1 MKNQTVKHYHGKQ
14 QEMEQQSGNGRR
26 RIMPG
31 GLRRVGRWAAAFL
44 LAGFLAG
51 ASFGTPGMDSVSA
64 AQTIQTQ
71 AAALELGELPLTADN
86 AQRLDFTINAGN
98 VSKYDNAVLTGSFSD
113 EDGNIAR
120 KRIVI
125 DGTTVNLT
133 IRDVSIDRSAWYA
146 TTAAIELING
156 AKLNLTLEG
165 DNVLKGSIGGAG
177 IGVGEDCTLTI
188 TGQSMGTLTA
198 VGGSYYGGAAGIG
211 ANGTG
216 AYAGKPREVIQKFG
230 TIIIEGGTVNA
241 EGGTYYYRGVL
252 ESSGAGIGGSGY
264 GSEGTIIIR
273 GGVVNA
279 VGGTGAAG
287 IGGGCAGHVD
297 KIEITGGKVT
307 ASAVGD
313 KTDSKIQGAAIG
325 SGYNGNFQEA
335 MPCGEISI
343 TGGEITAD
351 GNIGYGTGDNEY
363 DGGSIRIGGEAK
375 LDVTGTISP
384 KDPEGVAY
392 TLQLTVYDLKLVG
405 SQNIPGTAELKN
417 QKKTTTCTV
426 AGASAAIELEYF
438 AESAL
443 TGKQD
448 VKVTLGADVYQTQVD
463 FQEGRTDYTVQIGQ
477 PLCDTR
483 LRLDIDWNRKTKT
496 RKVIALRVR
505 QAGKELGSQEYYAGE
520 TTECPESRDYL
531 YVQMYLPEGE
541 QYDIT
546 AAIKDVN
553 GGEPVT
559 VSGQTVKS
567 DVENMLYV
575 LPLNVELTDV
585 DSTDNLAEVTVSGKK
600 DIKVYYLVSG
610 SELTDAEVQEK
621 AGAGETVSLKL
632 TGGTQTFSVA
642 ASDVE
647 TDVTCYVIAKG
658 SNGYSAVY
666 RQSFHSGKMAAVKAM
681 LYKRGETEGIAYAT
695 LDAAVAAAQKPENA
709 GCTVR
714 LQENMTHSGTL
725 TVNGGSFTLDVNGK
739 QLTAEDR
746 TTLLQLDGGSLTLK
760 DSVGTGSMVG
770 GKRVGTTVA
779 NMIVANGGTLTIQN
793 GNYWVNAKGSG
804 ADADKGAVIYT
815 DEGANP
821 VVKIKDGSFGRKTQC
836 SKYGFYMQSGILE
849 VEGGTF
855 VDVWNYA
862 IKNTDAT
869 ISGGEF
875 QSNLILSHDNAK
887 LRGGSFSSIY
897 VADDEGEIASNGDCT
912 KLLDGT
918 YGEKYQYK
926 YKKNG
931 NLVEAK
937 DAKGNSLFNVEVV
950 CKLPELNRSAQITIV
965 GRGNGQPMI
974 GDTLECTFIEYVSWD
989 EWTELGTPTYNWYSV
1004 DGEDGEDV
1012 KLVHTDSGRAN
1023 DKYTVTADDIGKMI
1037 YCEVSVENYQK
1048 SVCTKP
1054 KGPVTKYRLSN
1065 ITNLFQQKPTKYYTG
1080 EPVTLTAE
1088 DFAAAGV
1095 GANNGWNLQL
1105 DTDFIVQRYE
1115 DNIEVGDYATVWIE
1129 GIGEY
1134 INSTRGTFYIQYKT
1148 MDVTPTVKGLGAD
1161 GWTDYVEL
1169 VAPVGYT
1176 ISFYQKEG
1184 YAGSIFYDTES
1195 DADGV
1200 QLTYYLKENATGYIS
1215 DAMQLNDTVK
1225 VDTTAPGFT
1234 GEADGISF
1242 GLNNWKE
1249 SEKELTFDI
1258 RTHSAPMAVHATDAL
1273 SGIQTYYYYADR
1285 VQDTAN
1291 YKVLTDYQLLGRSFT
1306 EAADGKF
1313 TLDEDGS
1320 YVVYAY
1326 AVDKAGNQSAVICS
1340 NGIVIDNTAPKL
1352 TADVPAE
1359 SIEANDADVE
1369 FTLDE
1374 AGTVYYYYC
1383 DSNSSLGLNATPS
1396 FDELVALPG
1405 CCTAVP
1411 VSGEQAGQ
1419 LQNIHLSDLDYNTEY
1434 AVYLVAED
1442 ILENVGKVQRLRF
1455 KTEKLAPVLKEAP
1468 TLTGEYGTKAKDLQP
1483 TGGKVCQ
1490 SDGETILEGTW
1501 SIATANMGLDL
1512 VLQAGEEKNYG
1523 VIFTVTSAGG
1533 LNDTYEDLE
1542 CDAKVVITPR
1552 DIASFTV
1559 EDIADCEYN
1568 DTEQKP
1574 EPVVKWTDSYNTERT
1589 LTNGMDYQVSYRD
1602 NIHAGTATII
1612 ITGQGNYQGTLEKEF
1627 RITQAKN
1634 EFTSTLTCDS
1644 YTYDKEAVPAP
1655 NVTAKYGTVIYEY
1668 AKVPDNGNP
1677 PEDGA
1682 YTTELPV
1689 KAGEWCVRAYV
1700 PETEDYAGMC
1710 SGGVPF
1716 TIRKAKYRNGMQ
1728 YGEYV
1733 SYRDWTGETVTVPGD
1748 KFFPNPPEDCGKITY
1763 SVKVSD
1769 NSNILEGSAAVDE
1782 NGTLSYRLRQVAA
1795 SEIEYGSK
1803 GAWITYQIFTENY
1816 EIDGDSGWRI
1826 EVVDLLNFSVW
1837 DWVEIDGSNE
1847 LTYGQKLSAL
1857 NLKSEGSLV
1866 YDVHMNEVEGSFEW
1880 LEPESVPAVGTA
1892 SATYYFRHSLKESYK
1907 TYQNEIAIT
1916 VVPAEPEVTAPV
1928 LSEGV
1933 TITYDRTKTLGE
1945 LAPMDGYVTA
1955 SATGGIWTGGSAA
1968 WTVGDNRV
1976 TVDGSWSWQNPD
1988 VVPTV
1993 DNNGY
1998 VAVFTP
2004 TDTNYKQTTAVV
2016 TLSVEKATP
2025 DITEKPT
2032 ASAITY
2038 GQTLAESTL
2047 SGGAGNVAGTF
2058 AWKDGDVK
2066 PTVSDD
2072 DATPY
2077 EVVFTSED
2085 SNWGTAE
2092 TTVTLKVHKA
2102 PRPSNMPQTKMEPAH
2117 SVKTVGEVELPQ
2129 GWCWEETDALQELAD
2144 ETAVTATA
2152 VYNGSDKGNYETESA
2167 EIVLIRSK
2175 CEHASTTVN
2184 GRKDAT
2190 CQAEGYTGDT
2200 VCTECGVT
2208 LLVGTVIPKTAH
2220 SYTGA
2225 VTKAAT
2231 TEEEGVM
2238 TYSCSACGHSYTE
2251 AIPKLTPT
2259 PKPEEDKTPAPTEA
2273 PTATPAPTAAPT
2285 EAPTATPDPTAAP
2298 AETPE
2303 ATPAPTAAP
2312 TEAPTATPDPTAAPA
2327 ETPEATPDP
2336 TAAPTEAPTATSAP
2350 ATAPTTAPAAKAT
2363 EAPAAKP
2370 ATTPVPVP
2378 ATKPAVMPVPDMEM
2392 PYLKKDTGKNS
2403 WELIGEQLENTQDN
2417 GVIDVEMNGTTT
2429 VPGEIFDTIKDRDV
2443 TVVFHMGDGITWTVN
2458 GRDVTAAGKNI
2469 DLGVVFGEE
2478 AGKTIPVEVINN
2490 VTGERY
2496 SVNLTLA
2503 YDGEFGFKATLTLNM
2518 DKKNAGL
2525 FANLFYYNEQSGE
2538 LEFICADEIDS
2549 QGEVGLTFTHASDY
2563 TIIIDRQSMEPG
2575 AVEDPVNP
2583 AAADEVS
2590 ATGSF
2595 PLIPGLLIALAVII
2609 LGAAGILLVKAGK
2622 KTEE

>member
-1 MKNQTVKHYHGKQ
+1 MKNQTVKQHLGKQ
-14 QEMEQQSGNGRR
+14 QKMEKQNGNDRKR
-26 RIMPG
+26 SVD

-44 LAGFLAG
+44 IAGFLAG
-51 ASFGTPGMDSVSA
+51 ASFGTPGMDRVNA
-64 AQTIQTQ
+64 AHTIQTQ
-71 AAALELGELPLTADN
+71 AAVLELDKLPLTADN

-98 VSKYDNAVLTGSFSD
+98 VSKYNNAVLTGRFSD

-133 IRDVSIDRSAWYA
+133 IRDVNIDRNAWYA

-165 DNVLKGSIGGAG
+165 NNVLKGSIGGAG

-188 TGQSMGTLTA
+188 TAQSTGTLTA

-216 AYAGKPREVIQKFG
+216 AYQGKPREVIQKFG

-241 EGGTYYYRGVL
+241 EGGTYSYRGVL
-252 ESSGAGIGGSGY
+252 ETSGAGIGGSGY

-307 ASAVGD
+307 ATAVADG
-313 KTDSKIQGAAIG
+313 TDSTIQGAAIG
-325 SGYNGNFQEA
+325 SGYNGNSKEA
-335 MPCGEISI
+335 LPCGEISI

-351 GNIGYGTGDNEY
+351 GNIGYGTGENKY
-363 DGGSIRIGGEAK
+363 DGGSIRISGEAK
-375 LDVTGTISP
+375 LDATGTISR
-384 KDPEGVAY
+384 KNTVGVAY
-392 TLQLTVYDLKLVG
+392 TLQLTVYDVRLVG

-496 RKVIALRVR
+496 RKVTALSVR
-505 QAGKELGSQEYYAGE
+505 QAGEELGSQEYYAGE
-520 TTECPESRDYL
+520 TTECPKSRDYL

-546 AAIKDVN
+546 AVIEDVN
-553 GGEPVT
+553 GGKPVT

-575 LPLNVELTDV
+575 LPLNVKLTDV
-585 DSTDNLAEVTVSGKK
+585 DNTDNLAEVTVSGKK
-600 DIKVYYLVSG
+600 DIKVYYLVSA
-610 SELTDAEVQEK
+610 SELTDAAVQKK
-621 AGAGETVSLKL
+621 AEAGEPQSLTL
-632 TGGTQTFSVA
+632 TGGTQTFSVTS
-642 ASDVE
+642 SDVE

-666 RQSFHSGKMAAVKAM
+666 RQSFHSGNLAAVKAM
-681 LYKRGETEGIAYAT
+681 LYKSGETEGIAYAT

-714 LQENMTHSGTL
+714 IQENMTHSGTL

-739 QLTAEDR
+739 QLTEEDR
-746 TTLLQLDGGSLTLK
+746 TTLLQLNDGSLTLK

-770 GKRVGTTVA
+770 GKRVKNTVA
-779 NMIVANGGTLTIQN
+779 HMIVANGGTLTIQN
-793 GNYWVNAKGSG
+793 GNYWVNGSG
-804 ADADKGAVIYT
+804 NVADTGAVIYT
-815 DEGANP
+815 AEGANP
-821 VVKIKDGSFGRKTQC
+821 VVKIKDGSFGRETQC
-836 SKYGFYMQSGILE
+836 SKYGFYMLSGTLE

-862 IKNTDAT
+862 IKDTDAK
-869 ISGGEF
+869 ISEGEF
-875 QSNLILSHDNAK
+875 KSNLYLNQDNAK
-887 LRGGSFSSIY
+887 LRGGIFSSIY
-897 VADDEGEIASNGDCT
+897 VADDEGKIASDGKCT
-912 KLLDGT
+912 KLLDGE
-918 YGEKYQYK
+918 YEKNYQY
-926 YKKNG
+926 YKK
-931 NLVEAK
+931 
-937 DAKGNSLFNVEVV
+937 DSKGQYKPVDETRANSNSLLNVKVF
-950 CKLPELNRSAQITIV
+950 CLLQELKGSAVISVKSASGSI
-965 GRGNGQPMI
+965 RQPMV
-974 GDTLECTFIEYVSWD
+974 GDTLQCTFTPESGMTEWDVIE
-989 EWTELGTPTYNWYSV
+989 EPAYNWYRM
-1004 DGEDGEDV
+1004 DGEEATLV
-1012 KLVHTDSGRAN
+1012 KTKTGRWN
-1023 DKYTVTADDIGKMI
+1023 NTYDVTADDLGKTL
-1037 YCEVSVENYQK
+1037 YCEVTAANYQK
-1048 SVCTKP
+1048 SVRT
-1054 KGPVTKYRLSN
+1054 GQTETVTKYRLN
-1065 ITNLFQQKPTKYYTG
+1065 AINTLFKNTVTKYYTG

-1088 DFAAAGV
+1088 DFADAGV
-1095 GANNGWNLQL
+1095 GGNNNLNLQL

-1115 DNIEVGDYATVWIE
+1115 NNTEVGKATVWVE
-1129 GIGEY
+1129 GIGDY
-1134 INSTRGTFYIQYKT
+1134 IGSTQNRFDIVYKP
-1148 MDVTPTVKGLGAD
+1148 MNVTPTVKGLGAD
-1161 GWTDYVEL
+1161 GWTNCAEL
-1169 VAPVGYT
+1169 VAPEGYT
-1176 ISFYQKEG
+1176 ISFSQKDG
-1184 YAGSIFYDTES
+1184 YAGSIFYDKES
-1195 DADGV
+1195 GMDSV
-1200 QLTYYLKENATGYIS
+1200 QPTYYLRETATGYIS
-1215 DAMQLNDTVK
+1215 DAKQLADVIK
-1225 VDTTAPGFT
+1225 VEKEAPVFT
-1234 GEADGISF
+1234 GESDGISF
-1242 GLNNWKE
+1242 GLSNWKE
-1249 SEKELTFDI
+1249 REKPISFEIKTK
-1258 RTHSAPMAVHATDAL
+1258 SAQMALYATDAL

-1291 YKVLTDYQLLGRSFT
+1291 YQVLTDYQLQELELSFKAAENGR
-1306 EAADGKF
+1306 F
-1313 TLDEDGS
+1313 TLDTDGS

-1340 NGIVIDNTAPKL
+1340 NGIVIDNTAPGL
-1352 TADVPAE
+1352 TSAVPAE
-1359 SIEANDADVE
+1359 KIKSNTADVE
-1369 FTLDE
+1369 FTMDE
-1374 AGTVYYYYC
+1374 AGTLFYYYC
-1383 DSNSSLGLNATPS
+1383 DGNSNLGLNATPTFEELENHKAAS
-1396 FDELVALPG
+1396 DEHFRYGTISVSENQVGQKQKLPL
-1405 CCTAVP
+1405 
-1411 VSGEQAGQ
+1411 E
-1419 LQNIHLSDLDYNTEY
+1419 NLDINTEY
-1434 AVYLVAED
+1434 AVYLVTED
-1442 ILENVGKVQRLRF
+1442 ERGNVSQVKRLNF
-1455 KTEKLAPVLKEAP
+1455 KTKKLLPVLKEVP
-1468 TLTGEYGTKAKDLQP
+1468 TLTGEYGTKVSDLQI
-1483 TGGKVCQ
+1483 TGGSVLGPDK
-1490 SDGETILEGTW
+1490 EEALEGTW
-1501 SIATANMGLDL
+1501 SLAAGNTGLDL
-1512 VLQAGEEKNYG
+1512 VPQVGEEKNYR
-1523 VIFTVTSAGG
+1523 VIYKITSAGG
-1533 LNDTYEDLE
+1533 LNAAYEDVE
-1542 CDAKVVITPR
+1542 CDAKVVITPK
-1552 DIASFTV
+1552 DISSFMV
-1559 EDIADCEYN
+1559 ENIADRVYN
-1568 DTEQKP
+1568 DAEQTP
-1574 EPVVKWTDSYNTERT
+1574 ETVVKWTDSYNTERT
-1589 LTNGMDYQVSYRD
+1589 LTNGTDYQVSYRD
-1602 NIHAGTATII
+1602 NTHAGTATAV
-1612 ITGQGNYQGTLEKEF
+1612 ITGQGNYQGTLEKKF
-1627 RITQAKN
+1627 RITQANN
-1634 EFTSTLTCDS
+1634 EFTAELTCDS
-1644 YTYDKEAVPAP
+1644 YTYAKDVTPAP
-1655 NVTAKYGTVIYEY
+1655 VVTAKFGTVIYEY
-1668 AKVPDNGNP
+1668 AKVAENGAPPD
-1677 PEDGA
+1677 DSA
-1682 YTTELPV
+1682 YTIEIPV

-1803 GAWITYQIFTENY
+1803 QAWITYQIFTENY

-2066 PTVSDD
+2066 PTVSDG

-2303 ATPAPTAAP
+2303 ATP
-2312 TEAPTATPDPTAAPA
+2312 
-2327 ETPEATPDP
+2327 DP

-2378 ATKPAVMPVPDMEM
+2378 ATKPAVTPVPDMEM

-2458 GRDVTAAGKNI
+2458 GRDVTAAGKDI
-2469 DLGVVFGEE
+2469 DFGVVFGEE
-2478 AGKTIPVEVINN
+2478 AGKTIPVEIINN

-2503 YDGEFGFKATLTLNM
+2503 YDGEFGFRATLTVNM

-2525 FANLFYYNEQSGE
+2525 FANLFYYNEQSGK
-2538 LEFICADEIDS
+2538 LEFICAGEIDS

-2563 TIIIDRQSMEPG
+2563 TIIVDRQSMEPG
-2575 AVEDPVNP
+2575 VVENLVNP
-2583 AAADEVS
+2583 AS
-2590 ATGSF
+2590 AEEISTAGSF
-2595 PLIPGLLIALAVII
+2595 HPVRVLLMTLAVII
-2609 LGAAGILLVKAGK
+2609 LGAAGILLVVVRN
-2622 KTEE
+2622 KTEK

>member
-1 MKNQTVKHYHGKQ
+1 MKNQTVKQ
-14 QEMEQQSGNGRR
+14 QEMEKQNGNDRKR
-26 RIMPG
+26 SVD

-51 ASFGTPGMDSVSA
+51 ASFGTPGMDRVNA

-71 AAALELGELPLTADN
+71 AAVLELDKLPLTTDN

-98 VSKYDNAVLTGSFSD
+98 VSKYNNAVLTGRFSD

-133 IRDVSIDRSAWYA
+133 IWDVNIDRNAWYA

-165 DNVLKGSIGGAG
+165 NNVLKGSIGGAG

-188 TGQSMGTLTA
+188 TAQSTGTLTA

-216 AYAGKPREVIQKFG
+216 AYQGKPREVIQKFG

-241 EGGTYYYRGVL
+241 EGGTYSYKGVL
-252 ESSGAGIGGSGY
+252 ESSGAGIGGSGF

-287 IGGGCAGHVD
+287 IGGGCTGHVD

-351 GNIGYGTGDNEY
+351 GNIGYGTGDNKY

-375 LDVTGTISP
+375 LDVTGTISL
-384 KDPEGVAY
+384 KDPVGVAY

-405 SQNIPGTAELKN
+405 RQNIPGTAELKN

-483 LRLDIDWNRKTKT
+483 LRLDIDWNWKTKT
-496 RKVIALRVR
+496 RKVIALIVR

-546 AAIKDVN
+546 AAIEDVN
-553 GGEPVT
+553 GGKPVT

-600 DIKVYYLVSG
+600 GIKVYYLVSA
-610 SELTDAEVQEK
+610 SELTDAAVQEK
-621 AGAGETVSLKL
+621 AEAGETQSLTL

-666 RQSFHSGKMAAVKAM
+666 RQSFHSGKLAAVKAM

-714 LQENMTHSGTL
+714 IQEDMTHSGTL
-725 TVNGGSFTLDVNGK
+725 TVNGGIFTLDVNGK

-746 TTLLQLDGGSLTLK
+746 TTLLQLNGGSLTLK

-770 GKRVGTTVA
+770 GKRVRNTVA

-793 GNYWVNAKGSG
+793 GNYWVNGNG
-804 ADADKGAVIYT
+804 NVADTGAVIYT
-815 DEGANP
+815 AEGANP

-836 SKYGFYMQSGILE
+836 SKYGFYMLSGTLE

-875 QSNLILSHDNAK
+875 QSNLYLNQDNAK
-887 LRGGSFSSIY
+887 LRGGIFSSIY
-897 VADDEGEIASNGDCT
+897 VADDEGKIASDGKCT
-912 KLLDGT
+912 KLLDGE
-918 YGEKYQYK
+918 YGKNYQY
-926 YKKNG
+926 YKK
-931 NLVEAK
+931 
-937 DAKGNSLFNVEVV
+937 DSKGQYKPVDETGANSNSLLNVKVF
-950 CKLPELNRSAQITIV
+950 CLLQELDKSAQITIV
-965 GRGNGQPMI
+965 GRGGKQPLI
-974 GDTLECTFIEYVSWD
+974 GDTLQCTFVPQPSWTDWEYD
-989 EWTELGTPTYNWYSV
+989 LGTPTYNWYRV
-1004 DGEDGEDV
+1004 DGEDV
-1012 KLVHTDSGRAN
+1012 TLVHTASGRQN
-1023 DKYTVTADDIGKMI
+1023 DKYTVTAEDIGKTI

-1048 SVCTKP
+1048 SVRT
-1054 KGPVTKYRLSN
+1054 GQTETVTKYRLN
-1065 ITNLFQQKPTKYYTG
+1065 AINTLFKNTVTKYYTG

-1088 DFAAAGV
+1088 DLADAGV
-1095 GANNGWNLQL
+1095 GGNNNLNLQL

-1115 DNIEVGDYATVWIE
+1115 NNTEVGKATVWVE
-1129 GIGEY
+1129 GIGDY
-1134 INSTRGTFYIQYKT
+1134 IGSTQNRFDIVYKP
-1148 MDVTPTVKGLGAD
+1148 MNVTPTVKGLGAD
-1161 GWTDYVEL
+1161 GWTNCAEL
-1169 VAPVGYT
+1169 VAPEGYT
-1176 ISFYQKEG
+1176 ISFSQKDG
-1184 YAGSIFYDTES
+1184 YAGSIFYDKES
-1195 DADGV
+1195 GMDGV
-1200 QLTYYLKENATGYIS
+1200 QPTYYLRETATGYIS
-1215 DAMQLNDTVK
+1215 DAKQLADVIK
-1225 VDTTAPGFT
+1225 VEKEAPAFT
-1234 GEADGISF
+1234 GESDGISF
-1242 GLNNWKE
+1242 GLSNWKE
-1249 SEKELTFDI
+1249 REKPISFEIKTK
-1258 RTHSAPMAVHATDAL
+1258 SAQMALHATDAL

-1291 YKVLTDYQLLGRSFT
+1291 YQVLTDYQLQELERNFKEAKNGR
-1306 EAADGKF
+1306 F
-1313 TLDEDGS
+1313 TLDTDGS

-1326 AVDKAGNQSAVICS
+1326 AVDKAGNRSTVICS
-1340 NGIVIDNTAPKL
+1340 DGIVIDNTAPGL
-1352 TADVPAE
+1352 TAAVPAE
-1359 SIEANDADVE
+1359 KIKSNEADVE
-1369 FTLDE
+1369 FTMDE
-1374 AGTVYYYYC
+1374 AGTLSYYYC
-1383 DSNSSLGLNATPS
+1383 DSNSGFGMNETPTFEELENHKGAFDEHFRYGTVSVSLGQ
-1396 FDELVALPG
+1396 V
-1405 CCTAVP
+1405 
-1411 VSGEQAGQ
+1411 GQ
-1419 LQNIHLSDLDYNTEY
+1419 KQNLSLENLDIHTEY
-1434 AVYLVAED
+1434 AVYLVTED
-1442 ILENVGKVQRLRF
+1442 EMGNVSQVKRLNFRT
-1455 KTEKLAPVLKEAP
+1455 KKLLPVLKEAP
-1468 TLTGEYGTKAKDLQP
+1468 TLTGEYGTKVADLQI
-1483 TGGKVCQ
+1483 TGGSVLQPDK
-1490 SDGETILEGTW
+1490 ETALEGTW
-1501 SIATANMGLDL
+1501 SLVTGNTGLDL
-1512 VLQAGEEKNYG
+1512 VPQVGEEKTYR
-1523 VIFTVTSAGG
+1523 VIYKITSAGG
-1533 LNDTYEDLE
+1533 LNDAYEDVE
-1542 CDAKVVITPR
+1542 CDAKAVITPK
-1552 DIASFTV
+1552 DISSFTV
-1559 EDIADCEYN
+1559 EDIADCEYSGAEL
-1568 DTEQKP
+1568 TP
-1574 EPVVKWTDSYNTERT
+1574 EPVVKGTDRYGAEQT
-1589 LTNGMDYQVSYRD
+1589 LTKGVDYQVSYRD
-1602 NIHAGTATII
+1602 NTHAGTATMI
-1612 ITGQGNYQGTLEKEF
+1612 ITGQGNYQGVLEKRF
-1627 RITQAKN
+1627 QIKQARN
-1634 EFTSTLTCDS
+1634 EFTSKLTCAG
-1644 YTYDKEAVPAP
+1644 YTYAKDAVPAP

-1668 AKVPDNGNP
+1668 AKVADNGNP
-1677 PEDGA
+1677 PVEDD

-1700 PETEDYAGMC
+1700 PETEDYTGML

-1716 TIRKAKYRNGMQ
+1716 TIRKAEYRNGIQ

-1733 SYRDWTGETVTVPGD
+1733 SYRDWTGETVTVPGE

-1763 SVKVSD
+1763 SVKVD
-1769 NSNILEGSAAVDE
+1769 DLSNILEGTAVVDE
-1782 NGTLSYRLRQVAA
+1782 NGTLSYRLRQVTA
-1795 SEIEYGSK
+1795 SEIENGEK
-1803 GAWITYQIFTENY
+1803 QAWITYKISTENY
-1816 EIDGDSGWRI
+1816 EIVGDSGWRI
-1826 EVVDLLNFSVW
+1826 EVVDWLEFQGRDEVQ
-1837 DWVEIDGSNE
+1837 IDGSNE

-1857 NLKSEGSLV
+1857 TLNSRNSV
-1866 YDVHMNEVEGSFEW
+1866 FHDVHMNEVEGSFEW
-1880 LEPESVPAVGTA
+1880 LEPESVPAVGTT
-1892 SATYYFRHSLKESYK
+1892 SATYYLRHSLKESYK

-1916 VVPAEPEVTAPV
+1916 VVPATPRVTAPV
-1928 LSEGV
+1928 LGNGV
-1933 TITYDRTKTLGE
+1933 TITYDPAKTLGDVFP
-1945 LAPMDGYVTA
+1945 LNGYAVA
-1955 SATGGIWTGGSAA
+1955 DSMAESIWTGGSAV
-1968 WTVGDNRV
+1968 WTVGDNEV

-1988 VVPTV
+1988 IVPTV
-1993 DNNGY
+1993 DSEGY

-2004 TDTNYKQTTAVV
+2004 TDNVNYKPPTAVV
-2016 TLSVEKATP
+2016 TLSLGKATP
-2025 DITEKPT
+2025 EITEKPT
-2032 ASAITY
+2032 AAAITY
-2038 GQTLAESTL
+2038 GQTLAESQL

-2058 AWKDGDVK
+2058 AWKDGSVR
-2066 PTVSDD
+2066 PTVSDG

-2077 EVVFTSED
+2077 EVVFTSTD
-2085 SNWGTAE
+2085 SNWGKAE
-2092 TTVTLKVHKA
+2092 TTVTLTVHKA
-2102 PRPSNMPQTKMEPAH
+2102 PCPSNMPQAKMEPAH
-2117 SVKTVGEVELPQ
+2117 RVKTVGEVELPQ
-2129 GWCWEETDALQELAD
+2129 GWYWEEADALLELTD

-2152 VYNGSDKGNYETESA
+2152 VYNGSDKGNYETESV
-2167 EIVLIRSK
+2167 EIVLIRSI
-2175 CEHASTTVN
+2175 CEHAQTAVN
-2184 GRKDAT
+2184 GMREAT

-2208 LLVGTVIPKTAH
+2208 LLVGTAIPKTEH
-2220 SYTGA
+2220 RFTSA
-2225 VTKAAT
+2225 VTKEAT
-2231 TEEEGVM
+2231 TQEEGIL
-2238 TYSCSACGHSYTE
+2238 TYVCGACGYSYTE
-2251 AIPKLTPT
+2251 AIAKLAPT
-2259 PKPEEDKTPAPTEA
+2259 PKPEDHTTPDAAPTETPAA
-2273 PTATPAPTAAPT
+2273 PPAPTA
-2285 EAPTATPDPTAAP
+2285 
-2298 AETPE
+2298 
-2303 ATPAPTAAP
+2303 
-2312 TEAPTATPDPTAAPA
+2312 
-2327 ETPEATPDP
+2327 
-2336 TAAPTEAPTATSAP
+2336 
-2350 ATAPTTAPAAKAT
+2350 
-2363 EAPAAKP
+2363 APAAKP
-2370 ATTPVPVP
+2370 ATTPDAAPAEPPAAKPATTPIPVP
-2378 ATKPAVMPVPDMEM
+2378 ATKPTVTPMPDAKM
-2392 PYLKKDTGKNS
+2392 PYLKNDTGKNS
-2403 WELIGEQLENTQDN
+2403 WELIAEQLENAPDSD
-2417 GVIDVEMNGTTT
+2417 VIDVEMNGTTT
-2429 VPGEIFDTIKDRDV
+2429 VPGDIFDIIKGRDV
-2443 TVVFHMGDGITWTVN
+2443 TAVFHMGDGITWTVN
-2458 GRDVTAAGKNI
+2458 GKDVTAAGKNI
-2469 DLGVVFGEE
+2469 DLGVVFGGE
-2478 AGKTIPVEVINN
+2478 AGKTIPVEIINN

-2503 YDGEFGFKATLTLNM
+2503 YDGEFGFRATLTVNM
-2518 DKKNAGL
+2518 DKKNAGF

-2538 LEFICADEIDS
+2538 LEFICAGEIDS

-2563 TIIIDRQSMEPG
+2563 TIIVDRQSMEPG
-2575 AVEDPVNP
+2575 VVENPVNP
-2583 AAADEVS
+2583 AS
-2590 ATGSF
+2590 AEEISTAGSF
-2595 PLIPGLLIALAVII
+2595 HPVRVLLIALAVII
-2609 LGAAGILLVKAGK
+2609 LGAAGILLVVVRN
-2622 KTEE
+2622 KTEK